1 MPEAE
6 PQITLQ
12 VKENQIH
19 WGIQNATRH
28 LK

>member
-12 VKENQIH
+12 VTEHQIH
-19 WGIQNATRH
+19 WGIQNAAKH

>member
-6 PQITLQ
+6 TQITLQ

-19 WGIQNATRH
+19 WGIQNAAKH